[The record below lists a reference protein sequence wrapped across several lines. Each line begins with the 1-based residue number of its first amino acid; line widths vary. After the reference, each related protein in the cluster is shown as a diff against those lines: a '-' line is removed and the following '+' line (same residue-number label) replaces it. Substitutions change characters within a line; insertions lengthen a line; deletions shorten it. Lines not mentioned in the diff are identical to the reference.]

1 MENLHLVD
9 GGDITHCNMFAEL
22 HTGVHATDV
31 VLPFEKQN
39 VFSFYSAFLSMGV
52 QAEMWVGWHVR
63 MPACTFAVLSAG
75 CAVRHSVT
83 MNTYCERE
91 KELPHVLS

>member
-31 VLPFEKQN
+31 VLQFEKQN
-39 VFSFYSAFLSMGV
+39 VFSFYSAFLSMGA
-52 QAEMWVGWHVR
+52 QGRDVGGL
-63 MPACTFAVLSAG
+63 ACTHARMYIC
-75 CAVRHSVT
+75 CAVCRVCSQTQCHD
-83 MNTYCERE
+83 EHI
-91 KELPHVLS
+91 L